1 MTVQLNRTEFPSVVI
16 YVGGISLLWRWYVQ
30 TISSVAVFEHKS
42 CDKLCIIFQ
51 HVFNS
56 FLKHFFVTGMSM

>member
-42 CDKLCIIFQ
+42 CDKFCVSYFNMS
-51 HVFNS
+51 NS